1 MSRCNNGN
9 NMKINRISIIANSL
23 IQLHDDKEGFL
34 PNKGGMSGGSRI
46 FIECAKRWLDK
57 GISIDVFTP
66 DVGEKFCK
74 YNGLNK
80 ANYVTWTSSKCGRLT
95 KFGTLGIVA
104 LYIIGL
110 VKGCLIILR
119 KFQQVNKTIIYSS
132 SDFWADSIPAF
143 VARLRNKNA
152 KWVASFYL
160 FAPSPLSKTSPYKGR
175 KFLRGL
181 IYYLSQIPVYWLIK
195 KYASMVWVTSES
207 DRWRFINKR
216 LPPEKVIAIRWGV
229 DTTTPSTIPE
239 PKEKKFDAVFI
250 GRFHPQK
257 GILELMDIWKLVC
270 EKRPYAKLAII
281 GTGEL
286 EKDVR
291 EKIRKYRLE
300 NNVTLFGFK
309 DGVEKLK
316 IFKESMIVVHPATYD
331 TGAIAP
337 MEAISCGL
345 PAVMFDLPAFRTYY
359 PKGVIKVP
367 KNNLRM
373 FAESILNLL
382 SNAKLYETLKEEA
395 IQLTRELDW
404 NKKADELL
412 NLIRKVLDDSCG

>member
-1 MSRCNNGN
+1 MNEDNSFV
-9 NMKINRISIIANSL
+9 IDILANSVA
-23 IQLHDDKEGFL
+23 G
-34 PNKGGMSGGSRI
+34 PMSGGDRI
-46 FIECAKRWLDK
+46 WIECAKRWAK
-57 GISIDVFTP
+57 ERGIIVKVFTTEE
-66 DVGEKFCK
+66 GIERGQ
-74 YNGLNK
+74 YYGLRR
-80 ANYVTWTSSKCGRLT
+80 ANYVLWSSSKFK
-95 KFGTLGIVA
+95 KFGV
-104 LYIIGL
+104 YIIY
-110 VKGCLIILR
+110 VWRIIKGCLAAIRIS
-119 KFQQVNKTIIYSS
+119 KICGKNIVIFSS
-132 SDFWADSIPAF
+132 SDFMPDSIPAWIMKM
-143 VARLRNKNA
+143 RLKNS
-152 KWVASFYL
+152 KWVAAFYL
-160 FAPSPLSKTSPYKGR
+160 FAPSPFSKESPYKG
-175 KFLRGL
+175 KLFIRGL
-181 IYYLSQIPVYWLIK
+181 LYYLSQIPIYWLIK
-195 KYASMVWVTSES
+195 KYADMVWVTNDL
-207 DRWRFINKR
+207 DRWRFISKR
-216 LPPEKVIAIRWGV
+216 LPPEKVVAIRWGV

-257 GILELMDIWKLVC
+257 GILELIDIWKLVC

-291 EKIRKYRLE
+291 KKIREYRLE

-345 PAVMFDLPAFRTYY
+345 PAVMFDLPALRTYY

-367 KNNLRM
+367 KNNLSM

-404 NKKADELL
+404 NKKTDELL